1 MSNTTS
7 NLRNIP
13 IVTTIL
19 IAINV
24 LVFVIMYMVPSSQIN
39 QLYNAGVL
47 SVSALMQGHW
57 WTLVTSMFLH
67 GGFAHILC
75 NMISLY
81 YLGSMTEAVFGKGKY
96 LILYFASG
104 IIGGLAYCG
113 WNIMTGDT
121 TGAVG
126 ASGAI
131 FGLFGAYGYLLLRES
146 KQNRIFVM
154 KPGTQDLTSYGI
166 MLAINIVFGL
176 TSPGIANE
184 AHIGGML
191 SGFIIAAIMY
201 PMILKR
207 FGR

>member
-1 MSNTTS
+1 MSNTAN
-7 NLRNIP
+7 NLRNVP
-13 IVTTIL
+13 LATSIL
-19 IAINV
+19 IGINV
-24 LVFVIMYMVPSSQIN
+24 LIFIVMYAIPSSQIN

-47 SVSALMQGHW
+47 SVPALMQGHW

-81 YLGSMTEAVFGKGKY
+81 YLGSMTEAVFGKGKF
-96 LILYFASG
+96 LILYFVSG
-104 IIGGLAYCG
+104 IVGGLVYCG
-113 WNIMTGDT
+113 WNMMTGDA

-146 KQNRIFVM
+146 RQNRIFVM
-154 KPGTQDLTSYGI
+154 KPGSQDLMSYGV

-176 TSPGIANE
+176 TSAGIANE
-184 AHIGGML
+184 AHLGGMVA
-191 SGFIIAAIMY
+191 GFIISAIMY
-201 PMILKR
+201 PMILRR